1 MSIKLLVF
9 QSILFAYLLSLPRK
23 IAVNV
28 GPPPPSPPALVVVG
42 KIEQRNAK
50 KVFLAQVS
58 FTVEE
63 ILAESNT
70 QRAVIVTFLR
80 S

>member
-28 GPPPPSPPALVVVG
+28 GPLPPSPPWQVVG